1 MSRRKLTFVNDE
13 AWIKTSKKM
22 DEQNRNL
29 IYVKADAFEFRIDP
43 AEISSADIVP
53 TDNNGYHIV
62 KDHVSLKVNIISE
75 SHDGKQVEVEAGGE
89 TFHIVI
95 KDQLDQML
103 DTMGFTS
110 AAVRVVKDVRAPMPG
125 LVLDV
130 DVTEGDELEEGQ
142 RILILEAMK
151 MENSIVMHAKGT
163 VKKVNVKKGQAVEK
177 NQVLIEL
184 E

>member
-1 MSRRKLTFVNDE
+1 
-13 AWIKTSKKM
+13 M
-22 DEQNRNL
+22 DDQNRNL
-29 IYVKADAFEFRIDP
+29 IYVKADAFAFRIDP
-43 AEISSADIVP
+43 AEVSSADIIA
-53 TDNNGYHIV
+53 TGENSYHMV
-62 KDHVSLKVNIISE
+62 RDHVSLKVNIISE
-75 SHDGKQVEVEAGGE
+75 SPDGKQLEVEAGGE
-89 TFHIVI
+89 IYHIVI

-103 DTMGFTS
+103 DTMGFTG
-110 AAVRVVKDVRAPMPG
+110 AAVRVVKDVKAPMPG

-130 DVTEGDELEEGQ
+130 DVAEGDELEEGQ